1 MRSRA
6 TRSQAGWRIAFLSD
20 DAALFLLEVARPDGS
35 SAWWRAH
42 FSRSGDG
49 WALVDTGT
57 CELRPFFGEGLGPGA
72 WELAPGA
79 GPTPETTTLTVLVTE
94 LACASGQSA
103 EGRVTEPALAY
114 DGASVTIYFAVE
126 TLPGNHTC
134 QGNPPL
140 AAEVELAEPL
150 GERVLL
156 DGSTYPPVQR
166 WP

>member
-6 TRSQAGWRIAFLSD
+6 TRSQAGWRLAFLSD

-35 SAWWRAH
+35 SSWWRAR
-42 FSRSGDG
+42 FSPGQDG
-49 WALVDTGT
+49 WELVDTGT
-57 CELRPFFGEGLGPGA
+57 CELRPFFGEGFGPGE
-72 WELAPGA
+72 WELARGTD
-79 GPTPETTTLTVLVTE
+79 PTPDTTTLVVSVTE

-103 EGRVTEPALAY
+103 EGRVTEPAIAY
-114 DGASVTIYFAVE
+114 DAASVTIYFAVE

-140 AAEVELAEPL
+140 AVEVSLAEPL
-150 GERVLL
+150 GERALL
-156 DGSTYPPVQR
+156 DGSSYPPDQR